1 MRVYWSYYNS
11 LSIDI
16 LVLIVNSNDDDLI
29 INSSVFVL
37 IVNFNVQW
45 LMSLFLLLIQMCN
58 D

>member
-1 MRVYWSYYNS
+1 MRVSWIYYNS

-16 LVLIVNSNDDDLI
+16 LVLIVNSNDYDLI

-37 IVNFNVQW
+37 IVKSKDKCLLVLFINFK
-45 LMSLFLLLIQMCN
+45 